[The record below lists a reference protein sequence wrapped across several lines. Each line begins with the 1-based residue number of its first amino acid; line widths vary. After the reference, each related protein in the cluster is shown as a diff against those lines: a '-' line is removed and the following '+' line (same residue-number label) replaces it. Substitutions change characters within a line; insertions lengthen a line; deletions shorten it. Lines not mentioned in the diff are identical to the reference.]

1 MWEARVTYVRGA
13 DGQVIE
19 FTGRQ
24 VRKNYDKAEKRAE
37 PVEEHRASP
46 LVLITGRILKPLT
59 AYIRK
64 RFGVKSITGQ
74 ASFGN
79 EGYDF
84 WISVALEDNTQW
96 AGMFCESP
104 GRKFKVWRG

>member
-1 MWEARVTYVRGA
+1 MSYVRGA

-19 FTGRQ
+19 FAGRQ
-24 VRKNYDKAEKRAE
+24 ARKNYDKAEKRAE
-37 PVEEHRASP
+37 PGPEERRASMP
-46 LVLITGRILKPLT
+46 VRIVGRILKPLT

-64 RFGVKSITGQ
+64 RFGIKSITGQ

-84 WISVALEDNTQW
+84 WISAALEDNIQW
-96 AGMFCESP
+96 VGMFCELP
-104 GRKFKVWRG
+104 DRKFKVWRG